1 MKYQIREMTIDD
13 INDVIVGEEKIFG
26 ESLGYDMLYSELT
39 LNPYAYYF
47 ILEIDG
53 KVGGYIGTWIE
64 LERAEIVNFYVD
76 EEYQGMGFGSMMLDF
91 FISVCEA
98 SNVPNISLEVR
109 ESNERAIGLYESYG
123 FEFSHKREKYYK
135 DSENALVLIKQ
146 MR

>member
-1 MKYQIREMTIDD
+1 MKYNIREMSTDD
-13 INDVIVGEEKIFG
+13 INDVIIGEEKVFG
-26 ESLGYDMLYSELT
+26 ESLGFDMLYSELT

-47 ILEIDG
+47 VLEIDG
-53 KVGGYIGTWIE
+53 LVKGYIGTWID

-76 EEYQGMGFGSMMLDF
+76 EEYRGLGFGSLMLELV
-91 FISVCEA
+91 IEVCKV

-109 ESNERAIGLYESYG
+109 EHNIKAQNLYKKYG

-135 DSENALVLIKQ
+135 DSEDALVLIKK

>member
-1 MKYQIREMTIDD
+1 MTWY
-13 INDVIVGEEKIFG
+13 IV
-26 ESLGYDMLYSELT
+26 
-39 LNPYAYYF
+39 AYYF

-109 ESNERAIGLYESYG
+109 ESNERAIGLYENFG